1 MPNWLC
7 PTLPHAAK
15 ILAPPMVAIKN
26 LVKIVKYLE
35 FPAKIYSSIAGNVV
49 L

>member
-1 MPNWLC
+1 MPLALPPLC
-7 PTLPHAAK
+7 PHAAK